1 MNKEDLILQKLD
13 SMDTELKTMRS
24 EIKDVRSEI
33 KDVRSEIKEIHSELK
48 EIREDATDMKVNQAL
63 HAGKLETVETKLD
76 AFIDHQRER
85 KSDTNEH
92 WKIGGIIVSCGIA
105 IVSLVFSIFTM
116 LGQ

>member
-13 SMDTELKTMRS
+13 FMDTELRNVRS

-33 KDVRSEIKEIHSELK
+33 KDIHSELK
-48 EIREDATDMKVNQAL
+48 DIREDATQMKVNQAQ

-76 AFIDHQRER
+76 AFIDHLRER
-85 KSDTNEH
+85 KADTNEH

-105 IVSLVFSIFTM
+105 IVSLVISILTR

>member
-33 KDVRSEIKEIHSELK
+33 KEIHAELK

-76 AFIDHQRER
+76 AFIEHQRER
-85 KSDTNEH
+85 KVDTNEH
-92 WKIGGIIVSCGIA
+92 WKIGGIVVSCGIA
-105 IVSLVFSIFTM
+105 IVSLVFLYLHNARAMI
-116 LGQ
+116 